1 MHRTILNVLEV
12 LTVTKDVGEEGR
24 KGAWSGQQ
32 DPQKGISGVSL
43 GLCR

>member
-1 MHRTILNVLEV
+1 MGE
-12 LTVTKDVGEEGR
+12 KDK

-32 DPQKGISGVSL
+32 DLWESISGVSL